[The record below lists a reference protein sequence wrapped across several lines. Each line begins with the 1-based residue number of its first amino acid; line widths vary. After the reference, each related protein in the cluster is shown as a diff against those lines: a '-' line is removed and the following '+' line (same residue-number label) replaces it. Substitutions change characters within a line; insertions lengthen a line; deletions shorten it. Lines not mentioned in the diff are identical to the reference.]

1 MVAQPHGNSAGQQT
15 GDQATDEAGTQ
26 GHGDSTTDETGGD
39 TRATSH
45 GVGNITRQGGHDEAH
60 GGLARGKEHRTQVQ
74 RKGWVCEC
82 YFLTIEIN
90 GGGRQIGQGVFGDEL
105 LPRIDTVDLFADLIA
120 ANEETQRKQQTAGGN
135 EWHHIGH
142 AGHHSLLHA
151 LADA

>member
-1 MVAQPHGNSAGQQT
+1 MVAQPHGNSTRQQT
-15 GDQATDEAGTQ
+15 GDQATDEASTQ

-45 GVGNITRQGGHDEAH
+45 SVGNITRQGGHDEAH

-90 GGGRQIGQGVFGDEL
+90 GGGRQIGQGVLGDEL
-105 LPRIDTVDLFADLIA
+105 LPRIDTIDLFADLIA
-120 ANEETQRKQQTAGGN
+120 ANEETQRKQQTTGRD
-135 EWHHIGH
+135 ERHHVGH
-142 AGHHSLLHA
+142 AGHHGLLHA